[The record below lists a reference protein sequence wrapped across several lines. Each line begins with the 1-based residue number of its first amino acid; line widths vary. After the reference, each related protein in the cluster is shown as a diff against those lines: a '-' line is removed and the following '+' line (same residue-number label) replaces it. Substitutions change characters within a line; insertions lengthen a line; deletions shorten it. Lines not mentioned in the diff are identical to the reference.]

1 MVLSDS
7 KIKEEIKKGNIVISD
22 FDESR
27 LNPNSYNLRLDKVIK
42 IYENRVLDM
51 RGENK
56 AREIEIPEEGYV
68 LQPGF
73 VYIASTIEHTETTGS
88 LVPVLEGRSSI
99 GRLGIFTHV
108 TAGWGDTGFKGR
120 WTLEIVATQPVKIY
134 PEVEICQIVFHRVE
148 GKVEHPYHGK
158 YQNQK
163 GAEPS
168 KMFKDF
174 SKIKEQHDLL
184 PVRGKIINQ
193 FRDQMLD
200 HFINNNNGRKAPIMP
215 IKNPMLECNRV
226 SQIDTNLQDRKMT
239 AEELESF
246 QCKRNILDARI
257 RSAVDFALGYGST
270 EKDSITVTT
279 IYKLLAE
286 YDESILHVPYNSD
299 ELVTNFVDIM
309 KRKGVYDESNNM
321 QDSINEAVKR
331 CVSDNKSKMKST
343 KNKSAYR
350 KLKELSKREFDE
362 NLSKEIYDILL
373 DFSNGAAKVY
383 ELDIYDFTKIVYKNI
398 KNEVEELNKQD
409 DDLKLNMI
417 IADSFKD
424 LSDELLSKGN
434 LNLEEPLFKDFKP
447 GTDEGVYDTLYKLC
461 RDNEYSTSVKEK
473 IVDQLSYFDQQFN
486 TLSKTYDDIKDNFTK
501 LFYDKIK
508 GYPEN
513 PKDKIA
519 SLYLII
525 GDCLIED
532 AETKLDVDLSFMKRP
547 IPDDKKEEEKPK
559 KPSTGN
565 TQKSKLFASISNN
578 WRWDKETLSLLL
590 GTIEETVQYVYEEEY
605 DSGFTEI
612 EDLYEMI
619 NDRLEADD
627 YINTILGSA
636 ENGKKALTKILSIVR
651 SEI

>member
-27 LNPNSYNLRLDKVIK
+27 LNPNSYNLRLDNVIK

-51 RGENK
+51 KGENK
-56 AREIEIPEEGYV
+56 ATEIEIPEEGYL
-68 LQPGF
+68 LQPGY

-120 WTLEIVATQPVKIY
+120 WTLEIVVTQPVRVY

-174 SKIKEQHDLL
+174 NKIKEIKEQYDSSTL
-184 PVRGKIINQ
+184 GKVIDHC
-193 FRDQMLD
+193 RDQMLD
-200 HFINNNNGRKAPIMP
+200 H
-215 IKNPMLECNRV
+215 
-226 SQIDTNLQDRKMT
+226 KMT
-239 AEELESF
+239 AEEISSL
-246 QCKRNILDARI
+246 QCKQNILDAKI
-257 RSAVDFALGYGST
+257 RNAVNFAIGYGDV
-270 EKDSITVTT
+270 EKIDSATVTT

-286 YDESILHVPYNSD
+286 YDESILHVPYNST
-299 ELVTNFVDIM
+299 ELVTSFVYIM

-331 CVSDNKSKMKST
+331 CVSDNKSKMKNTNKS
-343 KNKSAYR
+343 NKSAYR
-350 KLKELSKREFDE
+350 KLKELSEREFDE
-362 NLSKEIYDILL
+362 NLSKEIYDLIL
-373 DFSNGAAKVY
+373 DFSDGAAEVY
-383 ELDIYDFTKIVYKNI
+383 KQDIYDFTKIIYDNI
-398 KNEVEELNKQD
+398 KAEVEELNNQD

-417 IADSFKD
+417 ISDSFKD
-424 LSDELLSKGN
+424 LSDKFLSICN
-434 LNLEEPLFKDFKP
+434 FNLENPLFNDFKP

-461 RDNEYSTSVKEK
+461 NDNEYSTSVKEK
-473 IVDQLSYFDQQFN
+473 IIDQLSYFDKQFN
-486 TLSKTYDDIKDNFTK
+486 ILLKINDDIKDNFTK

-508 GYPEN
+508 KYPEN
-513 PKDKIA
+513 PEDKIDV
-519 SLYLII
+519 LYLIMS
-525 GDCLIED
+525 DCLMEDIES
-532 AETKLDVDLSFMKRP
+532 KLDIDLSFMKQQ
-547 IPDDKKEEEKPK
+547 ISDDKKEEKPK
-559 KPSTGN
+559 KPYTSN
-565 TQKSKLFASISNN
+565 TQKSKLFANISNN
-578 WRWDKETLSLLL
+578 WKWDKETLSLLL
-590 GTIEETVQYVYEEEY
+590 GTIEDTVQYIYDEEY
-605 DSGFTEI
+605 DPETAKIDE
-612 EDLYEMI
+612 LYEMI
-619 NDRLEADD
+619 NDRLEAND
-627 YINTILGSA
+627 YINVILGSA